1 MRLLRRPA
9 PSTIATARRR
19 RAPWTFAAAVLVCLL
34 LAACGSSSKKASANA
49 KSFTL
54 TISEN
59 AVVGGKN
66 DPTARWITQYVIPTF
81 EKQMTAEGK
90 HATIKYDGTGVPD
103 ESYQTQI
110 ALDFKTGSGPDVVNL
125 DGIWMGEFATAGY
138 LKPLSDL
145 VGAQANSWSGWS
157 QIPAN
162 IQSNMEFNGQ
172 RYGIPQETDGRV
184 LYFNKQLFAQA
195 GLPTNWQPHSWADIL
210 TAARQLKAKDPGMTP
225 IQLNAGT
232 SMGEATTTQG
242 FLPMLAGA
250 GALVYNTQSKKWLGD
265 TPQVRDVLTFYKQ
278 IYSTGLGDAQLQLP
292 SDARDKSFA
301 EFAAGKIGILLES
314 NYLWDAVI
322 NPTGGIDPMKNR
334 DQAVGWALIPAMTA
348 GSGVGAQNY
357 VSISGGGGNVINPGS
372 KYPNQAWQLITF
384 MSSQAAA
391 LRLAQLDA
399 GSISQRKDVNAT
411 ALNGDPLS
419 KFIADQA
426 LPHTFFRPSSA
437 SYPQVSIAIQN
448 ATQEIVTGKSPQQA
462 ATDYQ
467 HALAKIVGAGN
478 VQSG

>member
-1 MRLLRRPA
+1 MGGPSTEVRIVMRLLRRPG
-9 PSTIATARRR
+9 
-19 RAPWTFAAAVLVCLL
+19 PWTVAAALLAALV
-34 LAACGSSSKKASANA
+34 LAACGSSAKKAGANA

-66 DPTARWITQYVIPTF
+66 DATARWITQYVIPSF
-81 EKQMTAEGK
+81 EKQMAAEGK
-90 HATIKYDGTGVPD
+90 HATVKYQGTGVPD

-138 LKPLSDL
+138 LKPLSAL
-145 VGAQANSWSGWS
+145 VGAQADSWSGWS
-157 QIPAN
+157 GIPTN

-195 GLPTNWQPHSWADIL
+195 GLPASWQPHSWADIL
-210 TAARQLKAKDPGMTP
+210 SAAKQLKAKVPGVTP
-225 IQLNAGT
+225 IQLNAGVP
-232 SMGEATTTQG
+232 MGEATTTQG
-242 FLPMLAGA
+242 FLPMLASA
-250 GALVYNTQSKKWLGD
+250 GSLIYNPQTKKWLGD
-265 TPQVRDVLTFYKQ
+265 TPQVRDVLSLYSQ
-278 IYSTGLGDAQLQLP
+278 IYSTGLGDPKLQLL

-314 NYLWDAVI
+314 NYLWDSVI
-322 NPTGGIDPMKNR
+322 APSGGIDPMKNR
-334 DQAVGWALIPAMTA
+334 DTAVGYALIPAMNP
-348 GSGVGAQNY
+348 GSGIGGQSY

-384 MSSQAAA
+384 MSSKAAA

-399 GSISQRKDVNAT
+399 GSISQDKDVNAT
-411 ALNGDPLS
+411 ALQDNPLS

-426 LPHTFFRPSSA
+426 LPHTYFRPSA
-437 SYPQVSIAIQN
+437 AVYPQVSIAIQN
-448 ATQEIVTGKSPQQA
+448 ATQEIVTGKSPAQA
-462 ATDYQ
+462 ASDYQ
-467 HALAKIVGAGN
+467 KALQKLVGGGN